1 MDIEVF
7 EWRPLQP

>member
-7 EWRPLQP
+7 EELL